1 MGCYQRC
8 ATRINVN
15 HNTRHVSMED
25 TGEYFVFNLQRF
37 NYYYFLVFRDIRE
50 CRQILSIQ
58 LDISGMEIVTRT

>member
-1 MGCYQRC
+1 
-8 ATRINVN
+8 
-15 HNTRHVSMED
+15 MED